1 MGCRSSRS
9 SASSSSGSGSAF
21 RVGLAKVCRELVSI
35 GADTQHRA
43 EAIAKPHT
51 AVRIIV
57 YVAIAAGVI
66 GLVTVAL
73 VFTQSVQL
81 QMGNEVF
88 GLFQGIEAA
97 MNITVLTGA
106 ALFFLVTPRNPHQ
119 AASGVGRPARLPLDR
134 ARHRH
139 ASIDQGS
146 ERPARSHHADRLVAG
161 AHHGPIRLM
170 RYLDYCSEMLS
181 LTNKLAALYAQNL
194 PDSVVIDTVNDI
206 EELTTNLSS
215 KIWQKIS
222 ILESHE
228 VAVPSAEVRPPDRRN
243 NPP

>member
-1 MGCRSSRS
+1 MSYRTLDGVQIVDKLRQLEQRIRERFPES
-9 SASSSSGSGSAF
+9 
-21 RVGLAKVCRELVSI
+21 GLAKVCRELVNI

-73 VFTQSVQL
+73 VFTQFVQL

-106 ALFFLVTPRNPHQ
+106 ALFFLVTLETRIKRRRALDDLHVFRSIAHVIDMHQ
-119 AASGVGRPARLPLDR
+119 LTKDPSALLDR
-134 ARHRH
+134 
-139 ASIDQGS
+139 
-146 ERPARSHHADRLVAG
+146 
-161 AHHGPIRLM
+161 
-170 RYLDYCSEMLS
+170 
-181 LTNKLAALYAQNL
+181 LTPTA
-194 PDSVVIDTVNDI
+194 
-206 EELTTNLSS
+206 
-215 KIWQKIS
+215 
-222 ILESHE
+222 
-228 VAVPSAEVRPPDRRN
+228 
-243 NPP
+243 

>member
-9 SASSSSGSGSAF
+9 SASSSSGSGALPES
-21 RVGLAKVCRELVSI
+21 GLAKVCRELVSI

-106 ALFFLVTPRNPHQ
+106 ALFFLVTLETRIKRRR
-119 AASGVGRPARLPLDR
+119 ALDDLHVFR
-134 ARHRH
+134 SIARHRH

-161 AHHGPIRLM
+161 AHHGPIQLM